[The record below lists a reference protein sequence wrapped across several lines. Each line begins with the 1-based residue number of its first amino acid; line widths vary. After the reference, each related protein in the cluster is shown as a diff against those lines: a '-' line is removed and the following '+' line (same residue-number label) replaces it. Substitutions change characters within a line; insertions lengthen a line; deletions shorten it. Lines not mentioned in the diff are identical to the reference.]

1 MGATTARHTLD
12 SLWLILFSSKNRK
25 FTQEDKDVLNR
36 LCGLLEMGIPSR
48 STYNFAA
55 RELSALVKSSGVFDE
70 LKEANIEDLL
80 DKIDALKLTVV

>member
-1 MGATTARHTLD
+1 MAVTTARHTLD

-25 FTQEDKDVLNR
+25 LTQEEMDDLNR
-36 LCGLLEMGIPSR
+36 LCRLLEMGIPCR
-48 STYNFAA
+48 SMYNFAA

-80 DKIDALKLTVV
+80 DKIDALKLMVV